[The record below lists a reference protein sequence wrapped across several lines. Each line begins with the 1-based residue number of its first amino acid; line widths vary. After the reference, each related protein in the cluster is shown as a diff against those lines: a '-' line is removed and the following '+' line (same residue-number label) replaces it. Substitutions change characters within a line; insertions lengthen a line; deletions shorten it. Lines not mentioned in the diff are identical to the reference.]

1 MMLKNWIVVR
11 SKPRAEK
18 IAHTQ
23 LLEKG
28 IEAYLPLLK
37 ERRKWSDRKKWV
49 EFPLFSSYLFAN
61 IEIKNSIF
69 ILQTHGVSSL
79 VKFGEEIA
87 IVQNEVIN
95 AIKLALD
102 GGYQLTPTEY
112 FIAGNEVE
120 VIEGPMTGVK
130 GIVVR
135 LKGQDRL
142 GIKIDAIQ
150 QALSIDIDTRFIKN
164 IKSKSDTIL

>member
-1 MMLKNWIVVR
+1 MKLKKWIVVR
-11 SKPRAEK
+11 SKPRSEK
-18 IAHTQ
+18 IVYDQ

-61 IEIKNSIF
+61 IELKNSIF
-69 ILQTHGVSSL
+69 VLQTHGVSSL

-87 IVQNEVIN
+87 IVQENIIKT
-95 AIKLALD
+95 IKLAID

-120 VIEGPMTGVK
+120 VIEGPMKGVK
-130 GIVVR
+130 GIVVQ
-135 LKGQDRL
+135 LKGKDRL
-142 GIKIDAIQ
+142 IIKIDAIQ
-150 QALSIDIDTRFIKN
+150 QALSINIDSRFIKN
-164 IKSKSDTIL
+164 SK

>member
-1 MMLKNWIVVR
+1 MKLKKWIVVR
-11 SKPRAEK
+11 SKPRSEK
-18 IAHTQ
+18 IVYDQ

-61 IEIKNSIF
+61 IELKNSIF
-69 ILQTHGVSSL
+69 VLQTHGVSSL

-87 IVQNEVIN
+87 IVQDKIIKT
-95 AIKLALD
+95 IKLAID

-120 VIEGPMTGVK
+120 VIEGPMKGVK
-130 GIVVR
+130 GIVVQ
-135 LKGQDRL
+135 LKGKDRL
-142 GIKIDAIQ
+142 IIKIDAIQ
-150 QALSIDIDTRFIKN
+150 QALSINIDSRFIKN
-164 IKSKSDTIL
+164 SK